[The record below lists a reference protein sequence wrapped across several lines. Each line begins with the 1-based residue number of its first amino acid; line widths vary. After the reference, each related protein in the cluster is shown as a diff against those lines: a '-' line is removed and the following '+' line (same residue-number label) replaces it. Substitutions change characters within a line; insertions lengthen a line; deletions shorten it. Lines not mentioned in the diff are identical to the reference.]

1 MGRCALYRAILDKSK
16 EIAPLCAGVVYS
28 ATYGEF
34 MDEEKG
40 FIIRDRRGVESESVE
55 KTDDTA
61 AQAQAAKPAE
71 PAPKPPVP
79 PINFLSFVYSLAT
92 SALMCLGEPVGEGAA
107 GQAPNLAQAQ
117 EIIDILTML
126 ESKTKGNLA
135 AEEETLLQEMLY
147 TLRIKFV
154 ERAKARKS

>member
-1 MGRCALYRAILDKSK
+1 MGRSALYRATLDKSK

-28 ATYGEF
+28 ATYGGL

-40 FIIRDRRGVESESVE
+40 FIIRDRGGLGSDSVE
-55 KTDDTA
+55 NTNATFAK
-61 AQAQAAKPAE
+61 AKPAKSAE
-71 PAPKPPVP
+71 PAQKQPAP
-79 PINFLSFVYSLAT
+79 PINFLSFVYSLGT

-126 ESKTKGNLA
+126 ESKTKGNLTA
-135 AEEETLLQEMLY
+135 REENALPGMPIALP
-147 TLRIKFV
+147 
-154 ERAKARKS
+154 

>member
-1 MGRCALYRAILDKSK
+1 
-16 EIAPLCAGVVYS
+16 
-28 ATYGEF
+28 

-40 FIIRDRRGVESESVE
+40 FIIRDRRGVGSESAE
-55 KTDDTA
+55 KTGDTA

-71 PAPKPPVP
+71 PAPKQPVP
-79 PINFLSFVYSLAT
+79 PINFLSFVYSLGT

-107 GQAPNLAQAQ
+107 GQAPNLTQAQ

-126 ESKTKGNLA
+126 ESKTKGNLT
-135 AEEETLLQEMLY
+135 AEEDTLLQEMLY
-147 TLRIKFV
+147 ALRIKFV

>member
-1 MGRCALYRAILDKSK
+1 MA
-16 EIAPLCAGVVYS
+16 
-28 ATYGEF
+28 
-34 MDEEKG
+34 EEKG
-40 FIIRDRRGVESESVE
+40 FIIRDRRGGGGEPGENAGESV
-55 KTDDTA
+55 T
-61 AQAQAAKPAE
+61 QAQAAKQAE
-71 PAPKPPVP
+71 PAQQQPVP
-79 PINFLSFVYSLAT
+79 PINFLSFVYSLGT

-135 AEEETLLQEMLY
+135 AEEDTLLQEMLY
-147 TLRIKFV
+147 ALRIKFV